1 MSAPTPPMPAL
12 VDTLR
17 LAHFAMMDRLR
28 RAQGNALD
36 ALGLGPREC
45 AFRLISSG
53 PHWRLRA
60 YGGPAAAPSVIMVPA
75 PIKRPYIW
83 DLTPSVSAV
92 RYCLDHGFRVYMLE
106 WMPPEVDGHAD
117 LNGYAGHA
125 IGACVATALEHA
137 NGAVPFLMGHSL
149 GGTLAAIYCALEPQ
163 SAKGLVLLG
172 APLCFEEASSGF
184 RDAIVSMVPT
194 DLSEKDVVAGSLLSQ
209 VSAAASPHAFL
220 WSRWMDAALSLSDL
234 DAMEMHA
241 RIERW
246 TLDEVALSGKLV
258 SEVVRWLYREN
269 RFYRGTLPILAR
281 TVGPASMRVPTLA
294 IVNTADEVAPLAS
307 VVPFINKMPLK
318 DTRIIEYSGEAGVGL
333 QHLSIL
339 TGRQAYARIWPEI
352 IAWLK
357 RPQPN

>member
-1 MSAPTPPMPAL
+1 MNAQTPPMPAL

-45 AFRLISSG
+45 AFQLVSSG
-53 PHWRLRA
+53 PRWRLRA
-60 YGGPAAAPSVIMVPA
+60 YGGLEAAPSLIMVPA

-83 DLTPSVSAV
+83 DLAPSVSAV
-92 RYCLDHGFRVYMLE
+92 RYCLHHGFRVFLLE
-106 WMPPEVDGHAD
+106 WMPPDGDEHAD
-117 LNGYAGHA
+117 LDSYAGQA
-125 IGACVATALEHA
+125 VGACVAAASEHA

-149 GGTLAAIYCALEPQ
+149 GGTLAAIYCALEPR
-163 SAKGLVLLG
+163 SVKGLVLLG

-184 RDAIVSMVPT
+184 RDAVVSMVPA

-220 WSRWMDAALSLSDL
+220 WSRWMDAALSWSDPG
-234 DAMEMHA
+234 AMEMHA

-269 RFYRGTLPILAR
+269 RFYHGTLSVLAR
-281 TVGPASMRVPTLA
+281 TVGPGSMRLPTLA

-307 VVPFINKMPLK
+307 VVPFINKMPIK
-318 DTRIIEYSGEAGVGL
+318 DTKIIEYPGEVGVGL
-333 QHLSIL
+333 QHLGIL
-339 TGRQAYARIWPEI
+339 TGREAYARIWPQI

-357 RPQPN
+357 GRQR

>member
-1 MSAPTPPMPAL
+1 MNAPTTPMPAF

-45 AFRLISSG
+45 AFRLVSSG
-53 PHWRLRA
+53 LHWRLRA
-60 YGGPAAAPSVIMVPA
+60 YGGPEAAPTLILVPA

-92 RYCLDHGFRVYMLE
+92 RYCLDHGFRVYLLE
-106 WMPPEVDGHAD
+106 WMPPEGDGPD
-117 LNGYAGHA
+117 LDACAGDA
-125 IGACVATALEHA
+125 IGACVATASEHA
-137 NGAVPFLMGHSL
+137 KGAVPFLIGHSL

-163 SAKGLVLLG
+163 SVKGLVLLG

-194 DLSEKDVVAGSLLSQ
+194 DLSERDVVAGSLLSQ
-209 VSAAASPHAFL
+209 VSAAASPRAFL
-220 WSRWMDAALSLSDL
+220 WSRWMDAALSLSDPS
-234 DAMEMHA
+234 AMEMHA
-241 RIERW
+241 RIQRW

-269 RFYRGTLPILAR
+269 RFYLGTLSVLAR
-281 TVGPASMRVPTLA
+281 TVGPASMRLSTLA

-307 VVPFINKMPLK
+307 VAPFINKMPAGAA
-318 DTRIIEYSGEAGVGL
+318 RVIEYPGEVGVGL
-333 QHLSIL
+333 QHLGIL
-339 TGRQAYARIWPEI
+339 TGRQAYARIWPQI

-357 RPQPN
+357 SPQRN